1 MLKYFFLI
9 LYNFADNLIHQTR
22 IVNFLKDKN
31 VKFIIDIGAHKGEF
45 LKKIKSITS
54 VKRTYS
60 VEPQK
65 KIFNLLK
72 KQIDNK
78 FSFAHNLAIS
88 NKRGIA
94 KLEINDFTMTSTFSK
109 VNKKS
114 RYFKIKNLIFGNK
127 QKFYE
132 IVKTETLDQ
141 YINRTKLKKIDLL
154 KIDTEGHELTVVK
167 SGPKTLKKV
176 QYLLIEFR
184 KNDMYADYSS
194 LKLHNFLIKK
204 NFTLLKSFK
213 FPLFGMED
221 RVYKNL
227 KYKI

>member
-9 LYNFADNLIHQTR
+9 FYNFADNLIHQTR
-22 IVNFLKDKN
+22 ILNFLKDKN
-31 VKFIIDIGAHKGEF
+31 IKIIIDIGSHKGEF
-45 LKKIKSITS
+45 LRKVKSITT

-78 FSFAHNLAIS
+78 CSFAHNLAIS
-88 NKRGIA
+88 KKRGIA
-94 KLEINDFTMTSTFSK
+94 KLKINDFTMTSTFSK

-114 RYFKIKNLIFGNK
+114 MYFKIKNLIFANK
-127 QKFYE
+127 QNRYE

-141 YINRTKLKKIDLL
+141 YIDRTKLKKIHLL

-184 KNDMYADYSS
+184 KNDMYLNYSS
-194 LKLHNFLIKK
+194 LKLHNFLRKK
-204 NFTLLKSFK
+204 NFSLLKSFK
-213 FPLFGMED
+213 FAFFGIED
-221 RVYKNL
+221 RIYQNL
-227 KYKI
+227 KYRK